1 MNIYR
6 NTLGGRYDLLK
17 LPPPLTDVDLI
28 FSSTNKAIT
37 PALLHSVYTRV
48 GRAVLCLCL
57 AALPLFMGSCQQ
69 DEAATED
76 ALHADMLQYY
86 AESRG
91 LMETSADSVCN
102 YYTKFAGFHN
112 QHPECEADELFPPTV
127 ENLGN
132 AFTKYG
138 IVQIGNIIVKTE
150 WDGETIIHF

>member
-1 MNIYR
+1 
-6 NTLGGRYDLLK
+6 
-17 LPPPLTDVDLI
+17 
-28 FSSTNKAIT
+28 
-37 PALLHSVYTRV
+37 
-48 GRAVLCLCL
+48 
-57 AALPLFMGSCQQ
+57 MGSCQQ

-91 LMETSADSVCN
+91 LAETSADSVCN
-102 YYTKFAGFHN
+102 NYTKFASFHN
-112 QHPECEADELFPPTV
+112 QHPECEADELYPPTV

-132 AFTKYG
+132 AFTQYG

>member
-1 MNIYR
+1 MYSKH
-6 NTLGGRYDLLK
+6 NTTVMGQK
-17 LPPPLTDVDLI
+17 VPPPTPLNDILAT
-28 FSSTNKAIT
+28 SASKATT
-37 PALLHSVYTRV
+37 PALLHTAYTRV
-48 GRAVLCLCL
+48 GRALLCLCL

-132 AFTKYG
+132 AFTQYG
-138 IVQIGNIIVKTE
+138 IVQIGNIIMKTE
-150 WDGETIIHF
+150 WDGEIHVKF

>member
-1 MNIYR
+1 MYNKH
-6 NTLGGRYDLLK
+6 NTTVKGQK
-17 LPPPLTDVDLI
+17 VPPQTPLNDILATPR
-28 FSSTNKAIT
+28 SKAT
-37 PALLHSVYTRV
+37 SPTLLHSAYTRV
-48 GRAVLCLCL
+48 GRAVLFLCL
-57 AALPLFMGSCQQ
+57 ASLPFFMGSCQQ
-69 DEAATED
+69 DESATED
-76 ALHADMLQYY
+76 ALHANMLQYY

-102 YYTKFAGFHN
+102 YYTKFASFHN

-150 WDGETIIHF
+150 WDGEIFINF

>member
-1 MNIYR
+1 MYSKH
-6 NTLGGRYDLLK
+6 NTTVMGQK
-17 LPPPLTDVDLI
+17 VPPPTPLNDILAT
-28 FSSTNKAIT
+28 SASKATT
-37 PALLHSVYTRV
+37 PALLHSAYTRV
-48 GRAVLCLCL
+48 GRALLCLCL

-132 AFTKYG
+132 AFTQYG

-150 WDGETIIHF
+150 WDGEIHINF

>member
-1 MNIYR
+1 MYSKH
-6 NTLGGRYDLLK
+6 NTTVKSQK
-17 LPPPLTDVDLI
+17 LPPPTPLNDILATPR
-28 FSSTNKAIT
+28 SKATT
-37 PALLHSVYTRV
+37 PALLHSVYTRG
-48 GRAVLCLCL
+48 GRAFLCLCL
-57 AALPLFMGSCQQ
+57 AALSLFMSSCQQ

-91 LMETSADSVCN
+91 LAETSADSVCN

-132 AFTKYG
+132 AFTQYG

-150 WDGETIIHF
+150 WDGEIHVKF

>member
-1 MNIYR
+1 MYSKH
-6 NTLGGRYDLLK
+6 NTTVKGQK
-17 LPPPLTDVDLI
+17 LPPPTPLNDILAT
-28 FSSTNKAIT
+28 SASKAT
-37 PALLHSVYTRV
+37 TSALLHSAYTRV
-48 GRAVLCLCL
+48 VRAVLFLCL

-91 LMETSADSVCN
+91 LAETSADSVCN
-102 YYTKFAGFHN
+102 NYTKFASFHN
-112 QHPECEADELFPPTV
+112 QHPECEADELYPPTV

-132 AFTKYG
+132 AFTQYG

>member
-1 MNIYR
+1 MYIKH
-6 NTLGGRYDLLK
+6 NTTVMGQK
-17 LPPPLTDVDLI
+17 VPPPTPLNDILAT
-28 FSSTNKAIT
+28 SASKATT
-37 PALLHSVYTRV
+37 PALLHTAYTRV
-48 GRAVLCLCL
+48 GRALLCLCL

-91 LMETSADSVCN
+91 LAETSADSVCN
-102 YYTKFAGFHN
+102 YYTKFASFHN
-112 QHPECEADELFPPTV
+112 QHPECEADELYPPTV

-132 AFTKYG
+132 AFTHFG

-150 WDGETIIHF
+150 WDDETIINF

>member
-1 MNIYR
+1 MEIFSKH
-6 NTLGGRYDLLK
+6 NTTLMGQK
-17 LPPPLTDVDLI
+17 VPPPAPLNDILATPR
-28 FSSTNKAIT
+28 SKATT

-48 GRAVLCLCL
+48 GRAFLCLCL

-86 AESRG
+86 AERRG

-132 AFTKYG
+132 AFTQCG

-150 WDGETIIHF
+150 WDGETIINF

>member
-1 MNIYR
+1 MYSKH
-6 NTLGGRYDLLK
+6 NTTVKGQK
-17 LPPPLTDVDLI
+17 LPPPTPLNDILAT
-28 FSSTNKAIT
+28 SASKAT
-37 PALLHSVYTRV
+37 TSALLHSAYTRV
-48 GRAVLCLCL
+48 GRAVLFLCL

-91 LMETSADSVCN
+91 LAETSADSVCN
-102 YYTKFAGFHN
+102 NYTKFASFHN
-112 QHPECEADELFPPTV
+112 QHPECEADELYPPTV

-132 AFTKYG
+132 AFTQYG